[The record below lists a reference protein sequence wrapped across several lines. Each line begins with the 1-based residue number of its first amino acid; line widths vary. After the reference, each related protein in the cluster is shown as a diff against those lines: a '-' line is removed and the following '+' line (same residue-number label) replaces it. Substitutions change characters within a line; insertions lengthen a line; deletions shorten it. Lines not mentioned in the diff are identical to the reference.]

1 MINEE
6 EEENLGDL
14 LNQLENLQELED
26 MFGDEEP
33 DYQNIMDIFGVD
45 ISELERDMANFEQK
59 MKVEYSQS
67 NVDSID
73 PSYAYPTDSGFDLF
87 STEEIEIESFG
98 RSLIPT
104 GLHID
109 IPDGYEVQVRSKS
122 GLALKQ
128 GLMVL
133 NSPGTVDCFS
143 ENMKILTIDG
153 DKTIKELRIGDIVY
167 SFNEDS
173 LEIEKD
179 VISSIFDTGVQEI
192 LLIDTEHGILE
203 VTLNSEVYTKDG
215 IKLAKNLT
223 ENDEIIIF

>member
-45 ISELERDMANFEQK
+45 IEELERDMNKLEQK

-133 NSPGTVDCFS
+133 NSPGTVDQGYTGELQVILF
-143 ENMKILTIDG
+143 NTTKNNVIIKKGQKIAQAVISPVVSGKWIKLTKIDNINNKDRG
-153 DKTIKELRIGDIVY
+153 DKGFG
-167 SFNEDS
+167 S
-173 LEIEKD
+173 
-179 VISSIFDTGVQEI
+179 TGI
-192 LLIDTEHGILE
+192 
-203 VTLNSEVYTKDG
+203 
-215 IKLAKNLT
+215 
-223 ENDEIIIF
+223 

>member
-1 MINEE
+1 MINE

-14 LNQLENLQELED
+14 LNQLQDLQELETI
-26 MFGDEEP
+26 FGDEEP
-33 DYQNIMDIFGVD
+33 DYQSIIDLFGVD
-45 ISELERDMANFEQK
+45 IAELERDMGNFEQK

-104 GLHID
+104 GLHIN

-133 NSPGTVDCFS
+133 NSPGTVDQGYTGEIQVILFNTTKNS
-143 ENMKILTIDG
+143 IIINKGQKIAQA
-153 DKTIKELRIGDIVY
+153 
-167 SFNEDS
+167 
-173 LEIEKD
+173 
-179 VISSIFDTGVQEI
+179 VISPVVSG
-192 LLIDTEHGILE
+192 
-203 VTLNSEVYTKDG
+203 KW
-215 IKLAKNLT
+215 IKLTKVDNINNKDRGEKGFGST
-223 ENDEIIIF
+223 GI